1 MKPWGLGNVVG
12 PLFVS
17 VGLWIFQCVA
27 RAEPTPIR
35 EELFNT
41 IEQVELKWSSSPLK
55 SWDEVK
61 LQFGH
66 QTSYSVYQACNSAY
80 KTTQKIL
87 WTTWIPRRDARHLFI
102 DLLFAQEVESPSSLS
117 PLNVHLVQSDT
128 PVPNFKSREYSTQIL
143 ELRVALPFQDD
154 ETIKDIQQKI
164 SQRQGLNLGRVS
176 RVGFHLGFSYSGP
189 CLFLGSV
196 QVYFMKCPGFV
207 EARVNFAAVVGES
220 GLVTGA
226 CIQGSVEI
234 SPPQRHCQA
243 DGQWGALQGHCICA
257 VGRQQSGE
265 SCEACT
271 AGRYKP
277 ENGSAECLPCPPN
290 SIAVRAAAEECSCL
304 DGYFRVAS
312 DPADV
317 GCTKPPS
324 APTNLRVCHLN
335 GTTLELCW
343 GPPADQGGRV
353 EVWYSVECWEREGQS
368 QGHWEACGGAVR
380 LPPHSQRLRDTAVN
394 ITGVQLHHDYRLTVQ
409 AMNAVSVKSQL
420 QGATKSITIDR
431 WKADVTHTPGPQ
443 PLEDQSLP
451 PWLLWAVI
459 PTSLMLTALISSAAC
474 LIRHRYKLHRDQD
487 QVLKLMPIHTGTTY
501 RREEQNHQ
509 GPHQSNIQLQDE
521 QTEQILRGLRE
532 VLVERSTL
540 VLGKELGTGE
550 FGSVYEGLFYPEQ
563 GPEIKVAVKTTKAG
577 IYSKEDLES
586 FLKEAELMKN
596 FKHTNVVRLLGVAL
610 EQQDDSPVPMPMVIL
625 PFMKHGDLR
634 RFLIATRYG
643 DIPMFV
649 PYQSL
654 LRFMIDIAAGMEY
667 LSYYG
672 FLHRDLAARNC
683 MLGDDLR
690 VCVADFGLSKKI
702 CSSTYYR
709 QKEAIRMPIK
719 WMAIE
724 SIADNIFTTKSDVWS
739 FGVTMWEIVTRG
751 KMPYAAVHNHE
762 LLDLLE
768 SGRRLKPPDCDPK
781 LYNVMLSCWR
791 RDTTQRPCF
800 TQLGEELRVMLSEL
814 SPLEA
819 SEEAHYINMGLQ
831 VAEQGHA
838 DEKNPE
844 CEEELATGNVYL
856 PAPGAC
862 GPSVEDEE
870 GYLMYMPEKN

>member
-1 MKPWGLGNVVG
+1 MKPWEFGNFVG

-17 VGLWIFQCVA
+17 VCFWIFRCVA

-41 IEQVELKWSSSPLK
+41 IEQVELKWLSSPLK
-55 SWDEVK
+55 SWSEVK

-66 QTSYSVYQACNSAY
+66 QTSYSVYQACDSAY
-80 KTTQKIL
+80 KTTKKIL
-87 WTTWIPRRDARHLFI
+87 WSTWISRRDAQHLFI
-102 DLLFAQEVESPSSLS
+102 DLLFAQEVESPFPS
-117 PLNVHLVQSDT
+117 PLNVHLVQSDI
-128 PVPNFKSREYSTQIL
+128 PLRSFKNREYSIQIL
-143 ELRVALPFQDD
+143 KLQAAQPFQDN
-154 ETIKDIQQKI
+154 ETIKEIEKKI
-164 SQRQGLNLGRVS
+164 SQRQGLDLGTVFRT
-176 RVGFHLGFSYSGP
+176 GFHLGFSYSGP

-207 EARVNFAAVVGES
+207 EARVDFAAVAGES

-226 CIQGSVEI
+226 CIQGSVET
-234 SPPQRHCQA
+234 SPPRRECQA
-243 DGQWGALQGHCICA
+243 DGQWGPLHGHCICA
-257 VGRQQSGE
+257 VGHQQSGE
-265 SCEACT
+265 FCEACT
-271 AGRYKP
+271 AGHYKP

-290 SIAVRAAAEECSCL
+290 SIVVRAAAEKCNCL

-312 DPADV
+312 DPADM

-324 APTNLRVCHLN
+324 APTNLKVCHLN
-335 GTTLELCW
+335 GTTLGLCW
-343 GPPADQGGRV
+343 EPPADQGGRV
-353 EVWYSVECWEREGQS
+353 EVWYSVTCLEREGES
-368 QGHWEACGGAVR
+368 QGLWDACGGAVH
-380 LPPHSQRLRDTAVN
+380 LSPHSQRLHDTAVN
-394 ITGVQLHHDYRLTVQ
+394 ITGVRPHHDYRLDVQ
-409 AMNAVSVKSQL
+409 AMNAVNVNFQL

-431 WKADVTHTPGPQ
+431 WKADVTIAPGPQ
-443 PLEDQSLP
+443 PLEDNPLS
-451 PWLLWAVI
+451 PWGLWAVLLG
-459 PTSLMLTALISSAAC
+459 SLLLTALISAAAC
-474 LIRHRYKLHRDQD
+474 FIYHRYKMHRDQD
-487 QVLKLMPIHTGTTY
+487 QVVKLMPIQAGTTY
-501 RREEQNHQ
+501 RRQEQNHQ
-509 GPHQSNIQLQDE
+509 GPHQTNIQLQDE
-521 QTEQILRGLRE
+521 QTERILMGLRE
-532 VLVERSTL
+532 VLVDRCSL
-540 VLGKELGTGE
+540 VLGKVLGTGE
-550 FGSVYEGLFYPEQ
+550 FGSVYEGLFYPQQE
-563 GPEIKVAVKTTKAG
+563 PEIKVAVKMTKVG

-596 FKHTNVVRLLGVAL
+596 FKHPNVVGLLGVAL

-654 LRFMIDIAAGMEY
+654 LRFMVDIAAGMEY
-667 LSYYG
+667 LSFHG

-702 CSSTYYR
+702 SSTYYR

-724 SIADNIFTTKSDVWS
+724 SLADNIFTIKSDVWS

-791 RDTTQRPCF
+791 QDVTQRPCF
-800 TQLGEELRVMLSEL
+800 TQLGEELRALLSEL
-814 SPLEA
+814 PPLEA
-819 SEEAHYINMGLQ
+819 SEEAHYINLGLQ

-844 CEEELATGNVYL
+844 CEKELVTGNVYL
-856 PAPGAC
+856 TAPEAC
-862 GPSVEDEE
+862 GPSMEDEE